1 MDYAQKGNLA
11 GLLQSDAGKNMT
23 KLQRLLLVMEMLY
36 GVSYLHERSIVH
48 RDLKPENILLFED
61 PSSPLGVRL
70 KLADLGSAVH
80 REAGARKPR

>member
-1 MDYAQKGNLA
+1 M
-11 GLLQSDAGKNMT
+11 
-23 KLQRLLLVMEMLY
+23 QRLLLVMEVLY
-36 GVSYLHERSIVH
+36 GVGYLHERSIVH

-80 REAGARKPR
+80 REAGVRGPR